1 LFYAD
6 GLITDS
12 GGMQKEAYWLGK
24 KCITIRKETE
34 WTETLE
40 DGDNVLMFYD
50 LSELKDKIKTKT
62 ICKNNDLY
70 GDGSTGSCIVR
81 QINDYFLTKSK

>member
-1 LFYAD
+1 MV
-6 GLITDS
+6 G
-12 GGMQKEAYWLGK
+12 Q

-50 LSELKDKIKTKT
+50 LSALKDKMSAKAK
-62 ICKNNDLY
+62 CSNKNLY
-70 GDGSTGSCIVR
+70 GDGTTGTKIVS
-81 QINDYFLTKSK
+81 QIKDYFLTKSK